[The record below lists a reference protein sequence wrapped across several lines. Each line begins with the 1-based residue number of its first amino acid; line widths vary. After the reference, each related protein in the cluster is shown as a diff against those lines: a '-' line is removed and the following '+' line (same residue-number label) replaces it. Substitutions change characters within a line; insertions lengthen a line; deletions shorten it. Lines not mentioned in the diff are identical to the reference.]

1 MAVADTDTKLAAEN
15 ARLRAELAALKAKA
29 RDDEPERRVIAPDT
43 EAHLKDAFSRNRHEV
58 DRIGRGLAYAA
69 VESLH
74 AQADSLTAAADRLF
88 RRTSRSRAG
97 KDTDELIPGANDVAE
112 ALSAALDS
120 AADHGSRIVHRFVS
134 AYDKAD
140 GHARHPVDK
149 QAG

>member
-15 ARLRAELAALKAKA
+15 ARLREELAALKAKA
-29 RDDEPERRVIAPDT
+29 RDEAPERRVIERAT
-43 EAHLKDAFSRNRHEV
+43 EERLKDAFGRSRTEV

-69 VESLH
+69 VETLH

-88 RRTSRSRAG
+88 RRKPHSRVS
-97 KDTDELIPGANDVAE
+97 KDSEELIPGANDLAE
-112 ALSAALDS
+112 AVTAALEN

-140 GHARHPVDK
+140 GHSRTTVDK